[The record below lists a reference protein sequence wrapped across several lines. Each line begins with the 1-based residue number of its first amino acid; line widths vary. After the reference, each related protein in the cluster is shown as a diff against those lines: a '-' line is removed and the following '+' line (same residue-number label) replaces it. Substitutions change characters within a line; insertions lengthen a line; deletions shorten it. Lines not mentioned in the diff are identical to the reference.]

1 MQWRSL
7 RMEASL
13 PCRGA
18 ALALSDKSHVQTG
31 VDLVTLGKWLLI
43 VIGYKNK
50 SPFLLILLTN
60 YYRNWKR

>member
-1 MQWRSL
+1 MQWRPL

-43 VIGYKNK
+43 VVGYKNK
-50 SPFLLILLTN
+50 VPSF
-60 YYRNWKR
+60 